1 MFEAAGVGEG
11 FSYVTVGKGVV
22 FGENSEAM
30 ERSVFMAR
38 GSKL

>member
-1 MFEAAGVGEG
+1 V
-11 FSYVTVGKGVV
+11 VLGKGVV
-22 FGENSEAM
+22 FENKEKGMKM